1 MKRIFIIIASLSM
14 FLSVYANEPIK
25 NVIFIIGDGMG
36 LNQVCT
42 LESPNHFERAEY
54 IGLSKTY
61 SASHKVTDS
70 AAGGTAL
77 ACGMKTKNGMLGL
90 TPDSLPQNSV
100 LTILQEKG
108 FSTGIVASCRIN
120 HATPASYYAHQPNR
134 NMDAEIL
141 SDLYKN
147 GPDVFVAGGNKL
159 LSIDSLQNAGYTYVN
174 SIADLQKQEKGKIAC
189 VLAPEDMPAAPERG
203 NDIVLGTAEAIRL
216 LEKNPKG
223 FFLMIEGSQIDWA
236 GHGNNA
242 EYMKAEVEDINK
254 VIGLCMDYADNNPGT
269 LVIITADH
277 ETGGTTVVGEEKEY
291 KYSTGNHTGV
301 MVPVYSY
308 GSGSENFSGIFE
320 NTSFKDK
327 ILNLTDKKVKK

>member
-1 MKRIFIIIASLSM
+1 MKRLFIIIASLSM
-14 FLSVYANEPIK
+14 LLSVYANEPIK
-25 NVIFIIGDGMG
+25 QVIFIIGDGMG
-36 LNQVCT
+36 LNQVSK
-42 LESPNHFERAEY
+42 LDFPNQFERSQY

-77 ACGMKTKNGMLGL
+77 ACGTKTKNGMLGMNA
-90 TPDSLPQNSV
+90 DSIPVNSI
-100 LTILQEKG
+100 LTILKEKG
-108 FSTGIVASCRIN
+108 FSTGLVASCRIT

-141 SDLYKN
+141 ADLYAN

-159 LSIDSLQNAGYTYVN
+159 LSTASLEKAGYKYIDN
-174 SIADLQKQEKGKIAC
+174 IADLQKQENGKIAC
-189 VLAPEDMPAAPERG
+189 VLAPEDMPQAPERG
-203 NDIVLGTAEAIRL
+203 NQIVLGAAEAIRL
-216 LEKNPKG
+216 LEKNEKG

-242 EYMKAEVEDINK
+242 SYMEAEMEDINK
-254 VIGLCMDYADNNPGT
+254 VIGLCMDYADANPGT

-277 ETGGTTVVGEEKEY
+277 ETGGTTIVGENKEY
-291 KYSTGNHTGV
+291 KYTTGDHTGA

-308 GSGSENFSGIFE
+308 GTGAENFSGIFE
-320 NTSFKDK
+320 NTTFKDK
-327 ILNLTDKKVKK
+327 ILNLMQVK

>member
-1 MKRIFIIIASLSM
+1 MKRLFIIIASLSM
-14 FLSVYANEPIK
+14 LLSVYANEPIK
-25 NVIFIIGDGMG
+25 QVIFIIGDGMG
-36 LNQVCT
+36 LNQVSK
-42 LESPNHFERAEY
+42 LDSPNQFERSQY

-77 ACGMKTKNGMLGL
+77 ACGTKTKNGMLGMNA
-90 TPDSLPQNSV
+90 DSIPVNSI
-100 LTILQEKG
+100 LTILKEKG
-108 FSTGIVASCRIN
+108 FSTGLVASCRIT

-141 SDLYKN
+141 GDLYTN

-159 LSIDSLQNAGYTYVN
+159 LSTASLEKAGYKYIDN
-174 SIADLQKQEKGKIAC
+174 IAELQKQENGKIAC
-189 VLAPEDMPAAPERG
+189 VLAPEDMPQAPERG
-203 NDIVLGTAEAIRL
+203 NQIVLGAAEAIRL
-216 LEKNPKG
+216 LEKNGKG

-242 EYMKAEVEDINK
+242 SYMEAEMEDINK
-254 VIGLCMDYADNNPGT
+254 VIGLCMDYADANPGT

-277 ETGGTTVVGEEKEY
+277 ETGGTTIVGENKEY
-291 KYSTGNHTGV
+291 KYTTGDHTGA

-308 GSGSENFSGIFE
+308 GTGAENFSGIFE
-320 NTSFKDK
+320 NTTFKDK
-327 ILNLTDKKVKK
+327 ILNLMQVK

>member
-14 FLSVYANEPIK
+14 LLSVYANEPVK

-36 LNQVCT
+36 LNQMCK
-42 LESPNHFERAEY
+42 LESPNHFERANY

-77 ACGMKTKNGMLGL
+77 ACGTKTKNGMLGL
-90 TPDSLPQNSV
+90 NADSIPVYSV
-100 LTILQEKG
+100 LTILKEKG
-108 FSTGIVASCRIN
+108 LSTGIVASCRIN

-141 SDLYKN
+141 SDLYAN

-159 LSIDSLQNAGYTYVN
+159 LSIESLEKAGYKYVDN
-174 SIADLQKQEKGKIAC
+174 ISDLQKQEEGKVAC
-189 VLAPEDMPAAPERG
+189 VLATEDMPNALERG
-203 NDIVLGTAEAIRL
+203 NEITLGTAEAIRL
-216 LEKNPKG
+216 LEKNKKG
-223 FFLMIEGSQIDWA
+223 FFIMIEGSQIDWA
-236 GHGNNA
+236 GHGNQADYMLA
-242 EYMKAEVEDINK
+242 EMQDINK
-254 VIGLCMDYADNNPGT
+254 VIGLCMDYADANPGT

-277 ETGGTTVVGEEKEY
+277 ETGGTTIVGENKDY
-291 KYSTGNHTGV
+291 KYSTGDHTGA

-308 GSGSENFSGIFE
+308 GTGAENFSGIFE
-320 NTSFKDK
+320 NTTFKDK
-327 ILNLTDKKVKK
+327 ILNLMQVK

>member
-1 MKRIFIIIASLSM
+1 MKRLLIITALLSLCLGLFAS
-14 FLSVYANEPIK
+14 EPVK

-36 LNQVCT
+36 LNQMCK
-42 LESPNHFERAEY
+42 LESPSNFERAHY

-77 ACGMKTKNGMLGL
+77 ACGVKTNNGMLGMNA
-90 TPDSLPQNSV
+90 DSVAVKSV
-100 LTILQEKG
+100 LTLLGEQG

-120 HATPASYYAHQPNR
+120 HATPASFYAHQINR
-134 NMDAEIL
+134 GMDAEIL
-141 SDLYKN
+141 SDLYAN

-159 LSIDSLQNAGYTYVN
+159 LSVESLEKAGYKYVE
-174 SIADLQKQEKGKIAC
+174 SIGELQAQENGKVAC
-189 VLAPEDMPAAPERG
+189 VLAKEDMPNALERG
-203 NDIVLGTAEAIRL
+203 NEITLGTAEIIRL
-216 LEKNPKG
+216 LEKNEKG
-223 FFLMIEGSQIDWA
+223 FFLMIEGSQIYWA

-242 EYMKAEVEDINK
+242 DYMEAEMKDINK
-254 VIGLCMDYADNNPGT
+254 VIGLCMDYADATPGT

-277 ETGGTTVVGEEKEY
+277 ETGGTTIVGENKDY
-291 KYSTGNHTGV
+291 KYTTGDHTGA

-308 GSGSENFSGIFE
+308 GAGAENFTGIFE

-327 ILNLTDKKVKK
+327 ILNLMQGK